1 MGYIALL
8 EKHELRGEQGH
19 EGFVGELQLLVLGL
33 GHHELTEPLS
43 RHSCK
48 RSRNDLYEENRDMVM
63 LISTGS
69 HVVT

>member
-48 RSRNDLYEENRDMVM
+48 RSRNYLYF
-63 LISTGS
+63 
-69 HVVT
+69 H